1 MSNIYRQT
9 KAVNMKLF
17 KTSNIDVVNYIA
29 ACNLTL
35 NYQVLRLR
43 NVVENLQIS
52 IGCVYNALCMSLCV
66 SLICANDVCF
76 LLHPFF
82 CF

>member
-17 KTSNIDVVNYIA
+17 KTSNIGDISNA

-52 IGCVYNALCMSLCV
+52 IGCVTMLFASHLYFVNM
-66 SLICANDVCF
+66 F
-76 LLHPFF
+76 Q
-82 CF
+82 